1 MLSPPGGCKWNN
13 YCKTPK
19 YILYLYGRALYTEPG
34 PETSPTVT
42 AQARKRCARRTTQ
55 RYYEKH
61 TIYYCRLAGAS
72 DHGVQ
77 RFGRQTGQ
85 HAEWYGECEDDK
97 TQNKY
102 AATLTFGNDGTCTW
116 VLRDEIGDLFSS
128 TQYLYEYNSPNV
140 TIYLSEPDAETGDLK
155 AAFNGYV
162 LDKDQATIGGR
173 NVYTMWLYDTQHNP
187 AAYFWQY

>member
-1 MLSPPGGCKWNN
+1 M
-13 YCKTPK
+13 
-19 YILYLYGRALYTEPG
+19 YGRALYTEPG

-42 AQARKRCARRTTQ
+42 AGARKRCARRTTQ

-61 TIYYCRLAGAS
+61 TIFIAASLALLTTACS
-72 DHGVQ
+72 DSDDRPVNTTPEKLDGS
-77 RFGRQTGQ
+77 
-85 HAEWYGECEDDK
+85 EWYGECEDDK